1 MPQNSYAIRQMPC
14 DEIGIAVGW
23 AALEAW
29 NPGLTPKLNL
39 IRIPVLLTCGE
50 YNESTIHK
58 TVLYHSGLWGS
69 EKHVFNGTSHFHQT
83 EKPDENMQVVS
94 SVLERSEAKQ

>member
-1 MPQNSYAIRQMPC
+1 MPQNSYAIRQMTC
-14 DEIGIAVGW
+14 DEMRIAVGL

-50 YNESTIHK
+50 YDESIIH
-58 TVLYHSGLWGS
+58 TASFFQSRILGS
-69 EKHVFNGTSHFHQT
+69 KMHVFNGTSHFHQT

-94 SVLERSEAKQ
+94 SFLERSEAKQ